1 MATDEGRNMKQISF
15 DEAAALFVYDPETG
29 VVSWKNDAGRW
40 GRLKAGTRA
49 GWVEKRGYLVVE
61 IGRDKV
67 FAHRIAWL
75 LHYGTNPSADID
87 HINGDKG
94 DNRICNLRDVSRT
107 VNKQNQYRAHKN
119 STTGVLG
126 VSPYRGKYRARIVV
140 NGRERQIGVY
150 ESVDAAQTAYI
161 TAKRQLHEGCT
172 L

>member
-1 MATDEGRNMKQISF
+1 MATDEGWNMKQISF
-15 DEAAALFVYDPETG
+15 DEAAALFAYDPETG
-29 VVSWKNDAGRW
+29 VVSWKNDVGRW
-40 GRLKAGTRA
+40 GHFKAGTQA
-49 GWVEKRGYLVVE
+49 GWSTPKGYLVVA
-61 IGRDKV
+61 IGRRKCY
-67 FAHRIAWL
+67 AHRIAWL
-75 LHYGTNPSADID
+75 LHYGTNASADID

-107 VNKQNQYRAHKN
+107 VNKQNQSRAHKN

-126 VSPYRGKYRARIVV
+126 VSPYKGKYRARIVV
-140 NGRERQIGVY
+140 NGKQKQIGTY